1 MFVNIPLTWTPE
13 QDIPLLTHPKLLGLS
28 LDPGSPTKSFCPFS
42 KELALTEGFVKA
54 VILYNAEVNP
64 TAL

>member
-1 MFVNIPLTWTPE
+1 MFVNIPLTQTPE
-13 QDIPLLTHPKLLGLS
+13 QDIPLLAHLKLLGLS
-28 LDPGSPTKSFCPFS
+28 SDPGSPTKSFCPFS
-42 KELALTEGFVKA
+42 KELTLTEGFVKA